1 MSDKIDYRSTLN
13 LPDTPFPMRGDLPKR
28 EPGWVKEWEDK
39 GLYKR
44 LREARAGAPKFVLHD
59 GPPYANGQ
67 IHMGHAVNKILK
79 DMIVKARQLKGMDAA
94 YIPGWDCHGLPIEN
108 AIEKK
113 FGRKLARDDMQAKS
127 RAFAT
132 EQIDLQRVD
141 FKRLGVLAEWDHP
154 YRTMDF
160 KNEAEELRAFKK
172 VVERGFVYRGLKP
185 VYWCFDCGS
194 SLAEFE
200 IEYADK
206 KSQTLDVAFLSAEPD
221 KLAAAFG
228 LASLS
233 KDAFAVIWTTT
244 AWTIPANQA
253 LNLNPELTYAL
264 VDTERGLLVLAE
276 SLVDKC
282 MERYQLTGTVVATT
296 LGKNLGGLNFK
307 HPLAHVHA
315 GYDRLSPIYLA
326 DYATADDGTG
336 LVHSSPAYGVEDFNS
351 CVAHGMA
358 YDDILNPVQG
368 NGAYEA
374 ELPLFGGQHI
384 WKACPVIIE
393 ALREAGR
400 LMCTTEITHSYP
412 HCWRHKTPVIYRA
425 AAQWFIRMDEGEGV
439 FTTDKAPKSLR
450 QLALDAIEETSF
462 YPENGKTRL
471 RDMIAGRPDWCISRQ
486 RSWGVPLPFFLHK
499 DSGELHPRTMEILDI
514 AADLIEQGGVEAWSK
529 VTTEEVLGAADAPSY
544 SKSTDIL
551 EVWFDSGTTHTTVL
565 KGSHAGAGHESG
577 PEADLYLEGHD
588 QHRGWFHSSLLTA
601 CAMYGRA
608 PYKGILTHG
617 FTVDSKGHKM
627 SKSLGNGVDPQETSK
642 KLGAEIIRLWVAASD
657 YSGDIAGDEKI
668 LARVVDT
675 YRRIRNTLKFLMAN
689 VSDFDPAVDA
699 VPFDQMLEI
708 DRYALSRVAQLQ
720 ADILAHYEVYE
731 FHPVV
736 AKLQIYCS
744 EDLGSFYL
752 DVLKD
757 RLYTTAPKSLARRSA
772 QTALWQI
779 LHAMLR
785 LMAPF
790 LSFTAEEAWAVLGAA
805 GKTPAETR
813 DSIFLD
819 TYVHLDS
826 PDEALSMRWSSDLMR
841 LRSKVLRSIEQKRET
856 GEIGSSLQAEV
867 KVTCNSS
874 DAAWIRSFDGV
885 ENELKFI
892 FITSKFSIEVNDQ
905 LNSFRGSDDLELI
918 FVDVI
923 VSPHAKCERCWHY
936 CDDIGVDPA
945 HPTICGRC
953 TSNLA
958 GVGEVRT
965 FA

>member
-1 MSDKIDYRSTLN
+1 MNDTSPTPPVDYRATLN

-28 EPGWVKEWEDK
+28 EPGWVKAWEED
-39 GLYKR
+39 GLYQK
-44 LREARAGAPKFVLHD
+44 LRDARQGAPKFVLHD

-79 DMIVKARQLKGMDAA
+79 DMIVKSRQLHGMDAA

-132 EQIDLQRVD
+132 EQIDLQRID
-141 FKRLGVLAEWDHP
+141 FKRLGVLADWDHP

-160 KNEAEELRAFKK
+160 KNEAEELRAFKR

-206 KSQTLDVAFLSAEPD
+206 KSQTLDVAFLSAEPV

-228 LASLS
+228 LEALS

-276 SLVDKC
+276 SLVEKC

-296 LGKNLGGLNFK
+296 QGKNLAGLNFK
-307 HPLAHVHA
+307 HPLAHVDA

-351 CVAHGMA
+351 CVAHGMK

-368 NGAYEA
+368 NGAYEP

-384 WKACPVIIE
+384 WKACPVIID
-393 ALREAGR
+393 ALRDAGR
-400 LMCTTEITHSYP
+400 LFCTTEITHSYP

-439 FTTDKAPKSLR
+439 FTSDKAPKSLR
-450 QLALDAIEETSF
+450 QIALDAIEETSF
-462 YPENGKTRL
+462 FPENGKTRL

-514 AADLIEQGGVEAWSK
+514 AADMIEQGGVEAWSK
-529 VTTEEVLGAADAPSY
+529 VTTEDILGTADAEHY
-544 SKSTDIL
+544 TKSTDIL

-608 PYKGILTHG
+608 PYKSILTHG

-627 SKSLGNGVDPQETSK
+627 SKSQGNGVDPQETSK

-657 YSGDIAGDEKI
+657 YSGDIAGDDKI

-675 YRRIRNTLKFLMAN
+675 YRRIRNTLKFLLAN
-689 VSDFDPAVDA
+689 VSDFDPATDA
-699 VPFDQMLEI
+699 VPLAQMLEI

-720 ADILAHYEVYE
+720 TDILAHYEVYE

-779 LHAMLR
+779 TQAMLR

-790 LSFTAEEAWAVLGAA
+790 LSFTAEEAWAVLGTE
-805 GKTPAETR
+805 GKTPTATQE
-813 DSIFLD
+813 SIFLD
-819 TYVHLDS
+819 TYVQLDA
-826 PDEALSMRWSSDLMR
+826 PNEALLAKWARIREIRDAVN
-841 LRSKVLRSIEQKRET
+841 KDIEVLRAEGKV
-856 GEIGSSLQAEV
+856 GSSLQANIALTV
-867 KVTCNSS
+867 NADDHALLASLG
-874 DAAWIRSFDGV
+874 DD
-885 ENELKFI
+885 LKFV
-892 FITSKFSIEVNDQ
+892 FITSAITLIAGEAMSIRASTSN
-905 LNSFRGSDDLELI
+905 GI
-918 FVDVI
+918 
-923 VSPHAKCERCWHY
+923 KCERCWHY
-936 CDDIGVDPA
+936 CDDIGADAA
-945 HPTICGRC
+945 HPTLCGRC
-953 TSNLA
+953 TSNLFGA
-958 GVGEVRT
+958 GETRT
-965 FA
+965 CA